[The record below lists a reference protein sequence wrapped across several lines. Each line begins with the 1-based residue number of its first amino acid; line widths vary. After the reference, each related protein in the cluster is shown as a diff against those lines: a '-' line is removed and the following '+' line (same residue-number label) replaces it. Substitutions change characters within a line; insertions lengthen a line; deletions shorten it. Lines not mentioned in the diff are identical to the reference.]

1 MKMNEE
7 IKEILEKTPFWK
19 YLEEKQKEMLIEN
32 SKIME
37 YKAGT
42 GIYSGARECLGT
54 FLILEGIMR
63 TYLLSDEGKEVTMF
77 RLREGNTCV
86 LSASCILS
94 AITFDVEIEA
104 QTDCRA
110 LLIPTRVLSRITK
123 ENVYLDNY
131 VYKEAAKRFSDVVE
145 AMEQM
150 MFLNLT
156 QRVAAFLLD
165 ESAKSKT
172 DTIAMTHEE
181 IAKAIGSAREAV
193 SRTLKQLS
201 KKEMISLNRGE
212 IKIEKKE
219 ELYQM
224 L

>member
-77 RLREGNTCV
+77 RLREGDTCV

>member
-1 MKMNEE
+1 MKMNGE

-77 RLREGNTCV
+77 RLREGDTCV